1 MTLLDR
7 AFNSS
12 SSCNIALENGI
23 GSSPL
28 WLQATGLY
36 VMMLLSERVDRKSTR
51 LNSSHL
57 GISYA
62 VFCLKKRKPF
72 ARSQPGRTVERIG
85 PLGRHGRQHVP
96 PQRPLRTLPLPLFFL
111 KRRPDTHPPPLSPQ
125 LPSLA

>member
-36 VMMLLSERVDRKSTR
+36 VMMLFSERVNFQVSRR
-51 LNSSHL
+51 
-57 GISYA
+57 
-62 VFCLKKRKPF
+62 
-72 ARSQPGRTVERIG
+72 RSFVR
-85 PLGRHGRQHVP
+85 VP
-96 PQRPLRTLPLPLFFL
+96 KPLRTAARSVIEVALYVRLYSPNVDRMRDSSDSHHTCRGDTLPAWSF
-111 KRRPDTHPPPLSPQ
+111 TV
-125 LPSLA
+125 